1 VPPAQRGH
9 AIECRVYAED
19 PGAGFLPQAGRLLRY
34 QEPRGPGVRVDA
46 GVIEGGDVPVMYDP
60 LLAKLTV
67 HADSRRTAIERAVA
81 ALQSY
86 VVLGIRTNIPFL
98 VKLLRHP
105 DFAAGSVHTGFI
117 DQHVEQLAAVPEPD
131 RAIVAAAAVADRAP
145 LPSPATGAAAPAPA
159 DPWTTLAG
167 WGR

>member
-1 VPPAQRGH
+1 
-9 AIECRVYAED
+9 
-19 PGAGFLPQAGRLLRY
+19 L
-34 QEPRGPGVRVDA
+34 
-46 GVIEGGDVPVMYDP
+46 
-60 LLAKLTV
+60 KLTV

-117 DQHVEQLAAVPEPD
+117 DQHVEQLAAVLSQTARSLPQRRLPTAPRFRVLRRERQRPLRPIPGRHSQDGDVDAAREDPD
-131 RAIVAAAAVADRAP
+131 CRP
-145 LPSPATGAAAPAPA
+145 
-159 DPWTTLAG
+159 
-167 WGR
+167 